1 MTHVTCRLT
10 AKNRDELRNP
20 IRSVIEYGLPLPLQ
34 FYASMPGLRLGT
46 CMGQKSAMRG
56 KRPTHVLL
64 VATVANSVDDCCAC
78 ALRRRLVNRKSISA
92 QHQSPTVFVT
102 FPSRRVN
109 KVMVN
114 KCQVSFG
121 FLPAKSK
128 KLIRTVI
135 AFCRS
140 LLCLKTAYE
149 NSLSEANYKQ
159 VGEYW
164 SNTYMFQYFWL
175 VTMLQKNEKN
185 CPFVGPPFCGGPCSA
200 EHAEHA

>member
-1 MTHVTCRLT
+1 
-10 AKNRDELRNP
+10 
-20 IRSVIEYGLPLPLQ
+20 
-34 FYASMPGLRLGT
+34 
-46 CMGQKSAMRG
+46 
-56 KRPTHVLL
+56 
-64 VATVANSVDDCCAC
+64 
-78 ALRRRLVNRKSISA
+78 
-92 QHQSPTVFVT
+92 
-102 FPSRRVN
+102 
-109 KVMVN
+109 MVN

-159 VGEYW
+159 VREYW

-185 CPFVGPPFCGGPCSA
+185 CPFVGAPVRPNMLNMPKSAAEAEAGGMRSA
-200 EHAEHA
+200 QVNVANSLGFFAGLW

>member
-1 MTHVTCRLT
+1 
-10 AKNRDELRNP
+10 
-20 IRSVIEYGLPLPLQ
+20 
-34 FYASMPGLRLGT
+34 
-46 CMGQKSAMRG
+46 
-56 KRPTHVLL
+56 
-64 VATVANSVDDCCAC
+64 
-78 ALRRRLVNRKSISA
+78 
-92 QHQSPTVFVT
+92 
-102 FPSRRVN
+102 
-109 KVMVN
+109 MVN

-149 NSLSEANYKQ
+149 NSLSEANYNQ
-159 VGEYW
+159 VREYW

-185 CPFVGPPFCGGPCSA
+185 CPFVGPPFCGGPVRPNMLNMPKSAAEAEAEAGGMCSA
-200 EHAEHA
+200 QVNVANSLGFFAGLW

>member
-10 AKNRDELRNP
+10 AKNRDQLRNP
-20 IRSVIEYGLPLPLQ
+20 TLGNRIWPTFTFTILCEYVRATIRYV
-34 FYASMPGLRLGT
+34 
-46 CMGQKSAMRG
+46 GQKLAMRG
-56 KRPTHVLL
+56 KRPTRGLL
-64 VATVANSVDDCCAC
+64 VATVANSLDDCCAC
-78 ALRRRLVNRKSISA
+78 ALRTRLVNRKSISA
-92 QHQSPTVFVT
+92 QHQLPTVFVT

-159 VGEYW
+159 VREYW
-164 SNTYMFQYFWL
+164 SNTYMLQYFWL
-175 VTMLQKNEKN
+175 VTMLQKNEKKLS
-185 CPFVGPPFCGGPCSA
+185 FCGAPFLWGPLFGRTC
-200 EHAEHA
+200 